1 MGKENLFVLMDL
13 LFKDNLLKVKFMEE
27 QKFNLL
33 TETHMMDNGNLTKP
47 TDLEFITIIQ
57 GLFTKVIGLR
67 TYKME

>member
-13 LFKDNLLKVKFMEE
+13 LLRDNFLKVKFMEE
-27 QKFNLL
+27 QKFNFLM
-33 TETHMMDNGNLTKP
+33 ETHMMDNGNLTKP

>member
-1 MGKENLFVLMDL
+1 MDL
-13 LFKDNLLKVKFMEE
+13 LLKDNLLKVKFMEE

-33 TETHMMDNGNLTKP
+33 METHMMDNGNLTKP

-57 GLFTKVIGLR
+57 GLFTKVIGQK